1 MEIYKSVIPTPVGEM
16 VALAS
21 SEGLMAFVN
30 VCRSDYG
37 RVMSRI
43 CVGNTVIEG
52 DNQYTLQLKSEISE
66 YFNKQRTSFDV
77 KCMLLGT
84 PFQQRAWRVLCEIPY
99 GSTITYREQ
108 AIRTESPNGFRA
120 VGRANG
126 KNILEIIVPCH
137 RVVAKNGSLGGFA
150 SGIDIKQ
157 LLLDH
162 EK

>member
-1 MEIYKSVIPTPVGEM
+1 MI
-16 VALAS
+16 ALAT
-21 SEGLMAFVN
+21 SEGVMVFIN
-30 VCRSDYG
+30 SCRSDCN

-43 CVGNTVIEG
+43 CVGNEVVDE
-52 DNQYTLQLKSEISE
+52 DNEHTSQLRTEVDE
-66 YFNKQRTSFDV
+66 YFTKKRKSFDV
-77 KCMLLGT
+77 KYILTGT

-126 KNILEIIVPCH
+126 KNILEIVVPCH
-137 RVVAKNGSLGGFA
+137 RVVAKDGSLGGFA
-150 SGIDIKQ
+150 SGIDRKII
-157 LLLDH
+157 LLAH

>member
-1 MEIYKSVIPTPVGEM
+1 MI
-16 VALAS
+16 ALAT
-21 SEGLMAFVN
+21 SEGVMVFIN
-30 VCRSDYG
+30 SCRSDYS

-43 CVGNTVIEG
+43 CVGNDVIEE
-52 DNQYTLQLKSEISE
+52 DNEHTSQLRTEVDE
-66 YFNKQRTSFDV
+66 YFKKKRKSFDV
-77 KCMLLGT
+77 KYILTGT

-126 KNILEIIVPCH
+126 KNILEIVVPCH
-137 RVVAKNGSLGGFA
+137 RVVAKDGSLGGFA
-150 SGIDIKQ
+150 SGIDRKII
-157 LLLDH
+157 LLAH

>member
-1 MEIYKSVIPTPVGEM
+1 M

-21 SEGLMAFVN
+21 SDGVMVFIN
-30 VCRSDYG
+30 SCRSDYN

-43 CVGNTVIEG
+43 CVGNDIIEG
-52 DNQYTLQLKSEISE
+52 DNEHTLQLKTEIDE
-66 YFNKQRTSFDV
+66 YFQKKRKSFDV
-77 KCMLLGT
+77 NYIFMGT

-126 KNILEIIVPCH
+126 KNILEIVVPCH
-137 RVVAKNGSLGGFA
+137 RVVAKDGSLGGFA
-150 SGIDIKQ
+150 SGVERKII
-157 LLLDH
+157 LLDH